1 MSSTPSRVLAA
12 VASLSLAS
20 CSTIGT
26 INGQR
31 LDVGAAPY
39 EPPPVAHDWHPCED
53 FEWLCIV
60 GVVGIATLAVLLAT
74 QRTVGNTS

>member
-1 MSSTPSRVLAA
+1 MSSMPSRLLAA
-12 VASLSLAS
+12 VASLALAS

-31 LDVGAAPY
+31 LDVGASPY
-39 EPPPVAHDWHPCED
+39 ESPPAARDWHPCED

-74 QRTVGNTS
+74 QRSVGNTP